1 MTQHSLTTLANTKV
15 PARAMTTALMLAC
28 RLGEE
33 TNPTR
38 LLMLARSHGGDELM
52 AQAIEL
58 RLNLLAM
65 LLEID
70 PGLNIVTAKLQPDHI
85 GAVLAEF
92 PVRVREGSLDFDG
105 DALAAALHLAAEPQ
119 GAA

>member
-1 MTQHSLTTLANTKV
+1 MTQQSLTTLANATV

-28 RLGEE
+28 RLGEG
-33 TNPTR
+33 TSLMP
-38 LLMLARSHGGDELM
+38 LLMIARSHGGDELM
-52 AQAIEL
+52 AQAIQL

-70 PGLNIVTAKLQPDHI
+70 PTVELVTAKLQPHQI

-92 PVRVREGSLDFDG
+92 PVGVRDGSLDFDG
-105 DALAAALHLAAEPQ
+105 DALASALQLATEPD